1 MPPPPLS
8 FQIYNVFGVLWT
20 LFFISA
26 MEQMIMAG
34 AFAQWYFTMDKNKLA
49 DAPLSGSVFR

>member
-1 MPPPPLS
+1 M
-8 FQIYNVFGVLWT
+8 FGVLWT

-49 DAPLSGSVFR
+49 DAPLLGSVFR